1 MEEVAKVLLSG
12 LIFQQGVP
20 LIFVKDEAK
29 AFVDGLVYSMNWYC
43 RYQANYNWGHKP
55 RSNSNVLRFVQHSK
69 SCLTKFD
76 DTQYRNLKVYIQVIA
91 FAYKTA
97 FNSAINCTPF
107 EARPG
112 LRARPI
118 IEAQPSL
125 RLQITAEEGTELQE
139 PEYKWKSTISQSLQA
154 CRTISGRRSAT
165 IASEQAHECAKPEPI
180 R

>member
-1 MEEVAKVLLSG
+1 
-12 LIFQQGVP
+12 
-20 LIFVKDEAK
+20 
-29 AFVDGLVYSMNWYC
+29 
-43 RYQANYNWGHKP
+43 
-55 RSNSNVLRFVQHSK
+55 
-69 SCLTKFD
+69 
-76 DTQYRNLKVYIQVIA
+76 LKVYIQVIA

-139 PEYKWKSTISQSLQA
+139 PEHKSELQEPEYKWKSTISQSLQS